1 MSLDIKAA
9 IKANGLEVKE
19 VAARMGITPTA
30 LAQHINGKMYKGCR
44 VPPNPSVD
52 VLQRIADAIGCDIV
66 DLFTRRHKSS
76 PFVCPHCGKPLDIEI
91 KQQAD

>member
-66 DLFTRRHKSS
+66 DLFTHKSS
-76 PFVCPHCGKPLDIEI
+76 HSFVCPHCGKTLDIEI